1 MRITAKKDSNLL
13 NLLVDF
19 FQGTSTT
26 KLKKMI
32 MYGCISYNGA
42 VVKSLEMIIKKGEFV
57 EYKKYTGGAKIAK
70 QKTDLPVIY
79 EDRNLIVIN
88 KSCGVKFISN
98 VSYKGQTICSIV
110 KSYLKR
116 KYNNQETVFP
126 ICRVEDAESGL
137 CVLARDKR
145 SADFLSKNWHTTE
158 KRYLAIMQNDL
169 SQTSAKFNN
178 HPLQS
183 IVGKDGEEI
192 PRTISLQ
199 YKKIE
204 ELCLYNEKL
213 HLLEVIQTEGS
224 VSDCRDFFA
233 EIGNPIIADLGKSD
247 LKYRN
252 NFMKLCLTE
261 LKLRNPETKQNINLA
276 IEPPRGFKTINL

>member
-1 MRITAKKDSNLL
+1 MRIKAKRDSNLL

-42 VVKSLEMIIKKGEFV
+42 VVKSLEMIIKKGEEV

-145 SADFLSKNWHTTE
+145 SADFLSRNWLTTE
-158 KRYLAIMQNDL
+158 KQYLAIVQNDL
-169 SQTSAKFNN
+169 TQTKGKFDKYS
-178 HPLQS
+178 LQGF
-183 IVGKDGEEI
+183 VNKDGETES
-192 PRTISLQ
+192 RSVSLQ

-204 ELCLYNEKL
+204 ELVLGNEKL
-213 HLLEVIQTEGS
+213 HLLEIVQSEGT

-233 EIGNPIIADLGKSD
+233 EIGNPIVADLGKSD

-252 NFMKLCLTE
+252 NFMKLCLTG
-261 LKLRNPETKQNINLA
+261 LKLRNPETKQNISLR